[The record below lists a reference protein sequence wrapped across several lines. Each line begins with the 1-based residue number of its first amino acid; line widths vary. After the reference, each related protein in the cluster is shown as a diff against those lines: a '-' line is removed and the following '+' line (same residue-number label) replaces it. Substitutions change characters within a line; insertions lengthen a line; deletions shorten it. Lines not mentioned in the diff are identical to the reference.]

1 MKKSITQKIWKW
13 MPKKRISRVVGRF
26 AKHPI
31 SRRVIPVYIK
41 MYDIDLSIVKR
52 PVYEYENLLD
62 FFIREL
68 KPEARPIATE
78 PQVVISPVDGTISQ
92 AGTISEGTLIQAK
105 GVSYSLSELL
115 GANDTYLEKFNGG
128 MFVTIY
134 LSPRDYHRIHMP
146 VSGRIE
152 ELTYIPGELYPVNE
166 FGVRMI
172 PNLFARNERVISY
185 IQAPCGHIALVKV
198 GATNVGSIKVVFDE
212 KIMTNSRGRHLEN
225 HKKYNESYHFQKGDE
240 VGRFEFGS
248 TVIMLFEPNQIEWTI
263 DAVSGTKV
271 VMGQSI
277 ARVCT
282 VEGD

>member
-13 MPKKRISRVVGRF
+13 MPKKSMSRVVGRF

-52 PVYEYENLLD
+52 PLSEYENLLD

-68 KPEARPIATE
+68 KPEARPIAVD

-92 AGTISEGTLIQAK
+92 AGMIDQGTLIQAK

-115 GANDTYLEKFNGG
+115 GENDTYMEKFNGG
-128 MFVTIY
+128 KFVTIY

-146 VSGRIE
+146 VSGWIE

-166 FGVRMI
+166 LGVRI
-172 PNLFARNERVISY
+172 FPGLFARNERVISY
-185 IQAPCGHIALVKV
+185 IQSSCGQMALVKV

-212 KIMTNSRGRHLEN
+212 KIITNPRNRQLEN
-225 HKKYNESYHFQKGDE
+225 HKKYSESYHFQKGDE

-248 TVIMLFEPNQIEWTI
+248 TVILLFEPNQIEWTI
-263 DAVSGTKV
+263 EAVSGTKV

-282 VEGD
+282 TEGD